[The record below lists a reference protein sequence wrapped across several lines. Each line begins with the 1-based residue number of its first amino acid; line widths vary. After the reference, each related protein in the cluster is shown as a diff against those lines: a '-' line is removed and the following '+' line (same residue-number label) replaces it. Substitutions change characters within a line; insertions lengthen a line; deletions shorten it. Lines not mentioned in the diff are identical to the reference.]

1 MIYVILS
8 FKLSILTISI
18 RLLSTFKVKLIL
30 GKTKRRR
37 ATFSSPTLHYGE
49 SNTWECKNPTFA
61 KVHLPCYKVMQ
72 DNAKGT
78 VLVEDDGIIPKKTF
92 CLDTG
97 GSVEESDNIKGT
109 GF

>member
-1 MIYVILS
+1 MINSSLTLVIL
-8 FKLSILTISI
+8 
-18 RLLSTFKVKLIL
+18 LI
-30 GKTKRRR
+30 GQSKRRR

-49 SNTWECKNPTFA
+49 NNTWECKNPKFQ

-78 VLVEDDGIIPKKTF
+78 VLVEDDEIIPKRTF

-97 GSVEESDNIKGT
+97 GPSEKSEDVKGIPARY
-109 GF
+109 FDKYKLVISIRLK